1 MNQPGIKD
9 VLGSEP
15 KLIKEPAKFNGHFR
29 IFSLSLILCQKINKQ

>member
-15 KLIKEPAKFNGHFR
+15 KLIKEPAKFNGPFSHF
-29 IFSLSLILCQKINKQ
+29 FSESHFMSKDK